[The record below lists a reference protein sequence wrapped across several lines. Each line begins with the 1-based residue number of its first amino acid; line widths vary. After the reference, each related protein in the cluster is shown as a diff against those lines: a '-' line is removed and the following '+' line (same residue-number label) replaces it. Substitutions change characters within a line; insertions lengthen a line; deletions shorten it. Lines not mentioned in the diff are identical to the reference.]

1 MATRA
6 KAGNKTKQKALTDN
20 QLKHR
25 ELHKNQGG
33 YGEEITGDDSSDL
46 IVKKAELYIGT
57 KGHVKVT
64 LHGGTVVTLKNVP
77 SGTFL
82 RGIYVN
88 KVFATG
94 TTARDIVAIY

>member
-1 MATRA
+1 MARGTKSA
-6 KAGNKTKQKALTDN
+6 KAALN
-20 QLKHR
+20 AEQLKHR

-33 YGEEITGDDSSDL
+33 YGEVITTSDTADL
-46 IVKKAELYIGT
+46 IVKKAELFVGT
-57 KGHVKVT
+57 KGHIKVT
-64 LHGGTVVTLKNVP
+64 LYGGTEVTLKNVP

-94 TTARDIVAIY
+94 TTAKDIVAIY

>member
-1 MATRA
+1 MAKGTTAVAALNA
-6 KAGNKTKQKALTDN
+6 K

-25 ELHKNQGG
+25 ELHKNQGA
-33 YGEEITGDDSSDL
+33 YGEGVATSDTNDL
-46 IVKKAELYIGT
+46 IVKKAELFVGT
-57 KGHVKVT
+57 KGNLKVT
-64 LHGGTVVTLKNVP
+64 LYGGTEVTLKNVP

-94 TTARDIVAIY
+94 TTAKDIVAIY